1 MYSRKLDSFFKQ
13 CSRFSQILF
22 NIVTNGRMLVSK
34 TCRCFQNTIVA
45 VMKKSDETHLANDF
59 ADITAS

>member
-1 MYSRKLDSFFKQ
+1 MYSRKLDSFPKQ

-22 NIVTNGRMLVSK
+22 NIVTNGLECCSVKHVAVS
-34 TCRCFQNTIVA
+34 NTIVA

-59 ADITAS
+59 ADIAAS